1 MKKLLF
7 LLALSTLIFSA
18 AQAQF
23 KVGIKE
29 GLNIATYHGIENST
43 VKPVLGFHLGVFA
56 NFSFTDNISFQPEI
70 LFSRQGG
77 KVERFNT
84 NAQRLTIRDNFSYL
98 TLPLLVKMNTSFGLT
113 FESGFQ
119 FGYLVSGITNYEYE
133 VTLINPN
140 DAYHRLSYRYDA
152 KDADWVVPG
161 DVSFALGAGYE
172 LPSGLSINLRG
183 LIGLSNT
190 INTDNSP
197 DAKAK
202 NLVFQMAV
210 GFPLLAF

>member
-7 LLALSTLIFSA
+7 LSALSTLIFSA

-43 VKPVLGFHLGVFA
+43 VKPVLGFHLGAFA
-56 NFSFTDNISFQPEI
+56 NFSFTDNFSFQPEL

-84 NAQRLTIRDNFSYL
+84 NAQRETIRDNFSYL

-119 FGYLVSGITNYEYE
+119 FGYMVSGITNYEQD
-133 VTLINPN
+133 VNPINPN
-140 DAYHRLSYRYDA
+140 DPYHRESRRYDA
-152 KDADWVVPG
+152 KDIGWVVPG
-161 DVSFALGAGYE
+161 DVSLALGTGYE
-172 LPSGLSINLRG
+172 LPSGLSINLRA

-190 INTDNSP
+190 INTDNFP
-197 DAKAK
+197 DANAK
-202 NLVFQMAV
+202 NFVFQMAV